1 MIVRPLWATYIVT
14 SEQNPSG
21 IVISEPN
28 KIRKWVVEKF
38 YGISPGLLCTALS
51 LLFCFVRRL
60 SALKS
65 ANSTALY
72 RQWNKINSTK
82 PCL

>member
-38 YGISPGLLCTALS
+38 YGISPGLVSMDSHGPQEPRFDIFEAL
-51 LLFCFVRRL
+51 
-60 SALKS
+60 
-65 ANSTALY
+65 
-72 RQWNKINSTK
+72 
-82 PCL
+82 